1 VIVFI
6 VFIVCTG
13 RYMPTELL
21 SRRSEKFICRA
32 MLLNNLVAA
41 STNYTMP
48 INLRL
53 KLQ

>member
-32 MLLNNLVAA
+32 MLLNNLIAA